1 MDGSTNTNGIVAK
14 ATVKAPRAGLPP
26 PPSNLEE
33 ALRRIPGR
41 SRRSALRTAFH
52 GKYTLAVFSGLTEA
66 GQRAVFA
73 AITFCWDPI
82 AVEDLIA
89 AEVMRELDPR
99 RAAQCLRIARG
110 RGLEYDHS
118 CPEHRA
124 RVACG
129 WARRQHHTRARS
141 WASEPKVAAR
151 KSEAFE

>member
-1 MDGSTNTNGIVAK
+1 MADGTSTTAGIA
-14 ATVKAPRAGLPP
+14 ANSTVKPPRSGLLP

-41 SRRSALRTAFH
+41 SRRSTLRTAFH
-52 GKYTLAVFSGLTEA
+52 RKYTLAVFSALTEA

-73 AITFCWDPI
+73 AITFCWDSI

-99 RAAQCLRIARG
+99 RAAQCVRVARG
-110 RGLEYDHS
+110 RGLQYDHS
-118 CPEHRA
+118 NPVHRA

-129 WARRQHHTRARS
+129 WVRRQHLARARS
-141 WASEPKVAAR
+141 GTNEPVIAAR
-151 KSEAFE
+151 EALE

>member
-1 MDGSTNTNGIVAK
+1 MDGSTNGIVAK

-52 GKYTLAVFSGLTEA
+52 RKYTLAVFSALTEA
-66 GQRAVFA
+66 GQRAVFS
-73 AITFCWDPI
+73 AITFCWDST

-89 AEVMRELDPR
+89 AEVMRDLDPR
-99 RAAQCLRIARG
+99 RAAQCVRVAHG
-110 RGLEYDHS
+110 RGLEYDHAN
-118 CPEHRA
+118 PVHRA

-129 WARRQHHTRARS
+129 WARRQHKARACMR
-141 WASEPKVAAR
+141 
-151 KSEAFE
+151 EAFE